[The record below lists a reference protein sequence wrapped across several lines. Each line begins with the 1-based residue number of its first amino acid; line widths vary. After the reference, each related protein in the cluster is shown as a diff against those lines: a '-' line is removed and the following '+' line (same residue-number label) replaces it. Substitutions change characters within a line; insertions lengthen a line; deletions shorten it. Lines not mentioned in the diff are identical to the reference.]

1 MARAATTSDVFNAI
15 AEPRRRQILS
25 LLAGGERNV
34 NEVVAAL
41 DLAQPQVSKHL
52 RVLKE
57 VGVVNMRGSGRQR
70 IYSVNGEHLKPVHD
84 WVQTFEKFW
93 KHHLQ
98 SIKRRAEEKMKER
111 DSDSDNSKKKEKDQ

>member
-15 AEPRRRQILS
+15 AEPKRRQILDY
-25 LLAGGERNV
+25 LASGARNV

-57 VGVVNMRGSGRQR
+57 VGVVNVRGSGRHR
-70 IYSVNGEHLKPVHD
+70 IYSVNGERLKPVHD

-93 KHHLQ
+93 KHQLQ
-98 SIKRRAEEKMKER
+98 SIKKLAEEKMKSQGSKA
-111 DSDSDNSKKKEKDQ
+111 DDQKKKEQDQ

>member
-15 AEPRRRQILS
+15 AEPKRREILDY
-25 LLAGGERNV
+25 LASGARNV

-57 VGVVNMRGSGRQR
+57 VGVVNVRGSGRHR
-70 IYSVNGEHLKPVHD
+70 IYSVNGERLKPVHD

-93 KHHLQ
+93 KHQLQ
-98 SIKRRAEEKMKER
+98 SIKKLAEEKMKSQGSKA
-111 DSDSDNSKKKEKDQ
+111 DDQKKKEQD